1 MRGRIIAA
9 LASAVVIP
17 EAGVRSGALSV
28 AQLAHGMA
36 RPVGAAA
43 GPVTSAVSA
52 GCHMLMQQGTAR
64 LVAYGADVL
73 DMLGGQTDQLETK
86 EA

>member
-1 MRGRIIAA
+1 MRDRVIAA

-36 RPVGAAA
+36 RPVGVVPGVGHKRSERGLPHARAA
-43 GPVTSAVSA
+43 GHSA
-52 GCHMLMQQGTAR
+52 AR
-64 LVAYGADVL
+64 GRRR
-73 DMLGGQTDQLETK
+73 
-86 EA
+86 